1 MRGRLLGAVA
11 ASAALLF
18 LTGCGDQLR
27 SSLVGQ
33 VGTRLVPAL
42 AGSGPSAEEAAAQAA
57 AMGFGPDAIAAN
69 PENYML
75 FQVGGLGI
83 AGLGRVMS
91 EHDNLR
97 TWLGDSGYSVTIE
110 NGLVVATRG
119 FGRDLMAADVASV
132 RTAIDDGGGEAVR
145 LHDYLDSRD
154 QIVQERYACVIVPVG
169 PQPVDLGL
177 RQVEADTYVET
188 CRGARVQFENMYFIG
203 ESGAIIA
210 SRQFVSDVVGY
221 LNYNII

>member
-1 MRGRLLGAVA
+1 MRGRLGVVA
-11 ASAALLF
+11 ASVALLF

-83 AGLGRVMS
+83 AGLGRVVS

-97 TWLGDSGYSVTIE
+97 TWLGDSGYSVSIE

-119 FGRDLMAADVASV
+119 FGKDLMAADVASV
-132 RTAIDDGGGEAVR
+132 RAAIDAGGGEAVR

-154 QIVQERYACVIVPVG
+154 QIVQERYACVIASAG

-177 RQVEADTYVET
+177 RQVEAEAFAET
-188 CRGARVQFENMYFIG
+188 CRSTRVQFENMYFIG
-203 ESGAIIA
+203 ESGGIIA

-221 LNYNII
+221 LSNNIL

>member
-1 MRGRLLGAVA
+1 MRGRPGVVA
-11 ASAALLF
+11 ANVALLF
-18 LTGCGDQLR
+18 LASCGDQLR

-83 AGLGRVMS
+83 AGLGRVVS

-97 TWLGDSGYSVTIE
+97 TWLGDSGYSVSIE

-119 FGRDLMAADVASV
+119 FGKDLMAADVASV
-132 RTAIDDGGGEAVR
+132 RAAIDAGGGEAIWR
-145 LHDYLDSRD
+145 AIHPAQHALS
-154 QIVQERYACVIVPVG
+154 I
-169 PQPVDLGL
+169 
-177 RQVEADTYVET
+177 
-188 CRGARVQFENMYFIG
+188 ARVPGNPLPLQPGQIPGWQTLYP
-203 ESGAIIA
+203 
-210 SRQFVSDVVGY
+210 R
-221 LNYNII
+221 